1 MTKRIEAYW
10 ISPDGDI
17 YPVEKTHIQAV
28 AENPKR
34 YGTTL
39 EKVKHEF
46 EKYSEV
52 FPFQEHKAR
61 RNILTIIIKNGW
73 IRMRLHLKS
82 ATWTAETWE
91 WNKREKDA
99 LQIWR
104 NSMEENRD
112 CILVKHINDIKR
124 EIE

>member
-1 MTKRIEAYW
+1 MSRRIAAYW

-39 EKVKHEF
+39 KKIKSEF
-46 EKYSEV
+46 KKYDEV

-61 RNILTIIIKNGW
+61 RSILTKIIKTGW
-73 IRMRLHLKS
+73 IRMRLNLRS
-82 ATWTAETWE
+82 AAWIDETWE
-91 WNKREKDA
+91 
-99 LQIWR
+99 
-104 NSMEENRD
+104 
-112 CILVKHINDIKR
+112 
-124 EIE
+124 

>member
-1 MTKRIEAYW
+1 MSRRIEAYW

-39 EKVKHEF
+39 EKIKSEF
-46 EKYSEV
+46 KKYDEV

-61 RNILTIIIKNGW
+61 RSILTKIIKTGW
-73 IRMRLHLKS
+73 IRMRLNLRS
-82 ATWTAETWE
+82 AAWTAETWE
-91 WNKREKDA
+91 WNEREKIA
-99 LQIWR
+99 LQIWQ
-104 NSMEENRD
+104 NKIKESGKNGF
-112 CILVKHINDIKR
+112 VKNHYSIK
-124 EIE
+124 

>member
-1 MTKRIEAYW
+1 MSRRIEAYW

-39 EKVKHEF
+39 EEMKSEYK
-46 EKYSEV
+46 KYDEV

-61 RNILTIIIKNGW
+61 RSILTRIIKAGW
-73 IRMRLHLKS
+73 IRMRLNLRS

-91 WNKREKDA
+91 WSEREKKHE
-99 LQIWR
+99 R
-104 NSMEENRD
+104 KFKKENENQN
-112 CILVKHINDIKR
+112 VKKKHGRINKKR
-124 EIE
+124 PNHS